1 MPNSFQKVNQSLRI
15 DHGAAPLLIMLVA
28 MVLIASWLLWAFK
41 ARLTRYEV
49 SDSARLEVTGAAS
62 VLQAGLAGEVQDSYL
77 VLGRTV
83 APGDILL
90 QLDDT
95 SQRLALNEERTRRQ
109 GLNPELQA
117 LKDKLQ
123 SQLAGK
129 AGDQRVLTVAS
140 EAAQAQFRDAQ
151 AQALLAAQEE
161 ARTNKLRAAGLIAE
175 AEAERA
181 RAAAASKKATAESL
195 QLAAQRLA
203 PELALRNTDRATQQD
218 QILSDIAKLQ
228 ADMAASEAEIRRLAY
243 EVERRKIRAPLAG
256 KLTECETL
264 RAGTHLS
271 EGQRLGVILPPGS
284 VEVIADFAPA
294 SALGK
299 IRPGQHAV
307 VRLNG
312 FPWAHFGLLQARVS
326 RVAGDIRDGKVR
338 VELALNKQPSAI
350 PLQHGLPG
358 SVEVEVERISPAGLL
373 MRSAGQVAGAR

>member
-1 MPNSFQKVNQSLRI
+1 
-15 DHGAAPLLIMLVA
+15 MLVMLLA
-28 MVLIASWLLWAFK
+28 VTLVAGWLLWSFK

-62 VLQAGLAGEVQDSYL
+62 VLQADLAGEVRNSYL
-77 VLGRTV
+77 VLGRNV
-83 APGDILL
+83 QAEDILV

-95 SQRLALNEERTRRQ
+95 SQRLALDEEKARRQ

-117 LKDKLQ
+117 LKNKLQ
-123 SQLAGK
+123 SQLAGR

-140 EAAQAQFRDAQ
+140 EAAQAQYRDAQ

-161 ARTNKLRAAGLIAE
+161 ARTNKLREAGLISE

-181 RAAAASKKATAESL
+181 GAAAASKKATAESL

-203 PELALRNTDRATQQD
+203 PELALRNTDRAAQQD
-218 QILSDIAKLQ
+218 QVLSDIAKLQ
-228 ADMAASEAEIRRLAY
+228 ADMAASDAEIHRLSY

-264 RAGTHLS
+264 HPGIHLT
-271 EGQRLGVILPPGS
+271 EGQRLGVILPPGR
-284 VEVIADFAPA
+284 VEVVADFAPA

-312 FPWAHFGLLQARVS
+312 FPWARFGLLQARVD

-338 VELALNKQPSAI
+338 VELALNQEPSSI

-358 SVEVEVERISPAGLL
+358 AVEVEVERISPAGLL
-373 MRSAGQVAGAR
+373 LRSAGQVAGAH